1 MTALRLRG
9 IGRDHSHKSSEEF
22 LSERNG
28 KITGL
33 MIIKLKK
40 VVLPFGV
47 FDIFLR
53 IVLKCQSYLF

>member
-9 IGRDHSHKSSEEF
+9 IGKDHSHKSSEEF

-40 VVLPFGV
+40 SHAPIWSL
-47 FDIFLR
+47 
-53 IVLKCQSYLF
+53 